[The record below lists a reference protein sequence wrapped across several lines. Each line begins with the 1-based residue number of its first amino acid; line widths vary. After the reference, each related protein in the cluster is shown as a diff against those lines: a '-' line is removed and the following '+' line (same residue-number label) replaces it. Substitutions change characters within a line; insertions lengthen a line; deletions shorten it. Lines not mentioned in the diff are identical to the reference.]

1 MTARTHLFAL
11 ALAAAP
17 LLPLHAAEPEAGGDY
32 GLVSALPPEGVAE
45 PAAEPPAPQEPVAEP
60 PAAEPGAAAP
70 AEPLPAPPAEPSPE
84 AAADPAVAVA
94 PEAPQPAYVPQP
106 EVVPSAA
113 ITATDPETEAKLANV
128 RVVTVRNID
137 WRELSPGMPIYA
149 QGGVLIG
156 KVINVAGTDVIV
168 DSGQGQLRVPLV
180 ALYSYNVGGADYVA
194 SRLTRADLQKGG

>member
-11 ALAAAP
+11 ALAAVP
-17 LLPLHAAEPEAGGDY
+17 LFPLHAAEPEAGGDY
-32 GLVSALPPEGVAE
+32 GLVSALPPEGTPDPAAEQPAPPE
-45 PAAEPPAPQEPVAEP
+45 PAAEA
-60 PAAEPGAAAP
+60 PAAEP
-70 AEPLPAPPAEPSPE
+70 AEPLPPPPAAPEAGASEPE

-94 PEAPQPAYVPQP
+94 AEAPQPVYVPQP
-106 EVVPSAA
+106 EVVPNPA

-156 KVINVAGTDVIV
+156 KVINVMGTDVIV

-180 ALYSYNVGGADYVA
+180 ALYSYNVGGADYIA